1 MGDTQI
7 EEKNITKLNV
17 MMICILQNHVC
28 ETIAVAAKSCYKYS
42 GLPAYPL
49 KVDFIVTLFFSILSS
64 IESHFCIKQASTTR
78 FTSIAARLDA
88 DYISLEFP
96 GRILQFPEILARTL

>member
-1 MGDTQI
+1 
-7 EEKNITKLNV
+7 

-49 KVDFIVTLFFSILSS
+49 KVDFIVTLFFLNFIFHEIPLLQ
-64 IESHFCIKQASTTR
+64 IIKQAFTMR
-78 FTSIAARLDA
+78 FTSIVARLDA
-88 DYISLEFP
+88 DYISLVS
-96 GRILQFPEILARTL
+96 

>member
-1 MGDTQI
+1 MGGKQI

-64 IESHFCIKQASTTR
+64 IESHFCISLNRLLQRVLQALLQGWMLTT
-78 FTSIAARLDA
+78 
-88 DYISLEFP
+88 
-96 GRILQFPEILARTL
+96 

>member
-1 MGDTQI
+1 MITENKKINFGKGPFFVLISFGGEDGRQKFFK
-7 EEKNITKLNV
+7 KNITKLNV

-49 KVDFIVTLFFSILSS
+49 KVDFIVTLFSQLY
-64 IESHFCIKQASTTR
+64 
-78 FTSIAARLDA
+78 L
-88 DYISLEFP
+88 P
-96 GRILQFPEILARTL
+96 

>member
-1 MGDTQI
+1 MGG
-7 EEKNITKLNV
+7 KFFLKKVNKLDV

-49 KVDFIVTLFFSILSS
+49 KVDFIVTLFFLNSIFHRVPLL
-64 IESHFCIKQASTTR
+64 HFI
-78 FTSIAARLDA
+78 
-88 DYISLEFP
+88 
-96 GRILQFPEILARTL
+96 